1 MDLHDLK
8 VLALDRYESDFQKPT
23 DLELHCLQR
32 RGWGGGGGGGAYP
45 GPAGPGLKYCCL
57 INALKTSM
65 NSRKLK

>member
-32 RGWGGGGGGGAYP
+32 RGWGGGG
-45 GPAGPGLKYCCL
+45 KH
-57 INALKTSM
+57 IQDQQVQD
-65 NSRKLK
+65 